1 MITLVQFF
9 EKRLKDDKKDLFN
22 LNKKESNLQDC
33 VNYVFEY
40 FNTYINSDE
49 SQKLQIENDEKLK
62 KYYGQIEKYS
72 SNVQK
77 WLIEVYSVYN
87 KKLNQQIPKLLKNI
101 DVFLLTNSPE
111 SFRKYS
117 YKCYSQ
123 LIKNYPFMEEYVDQL
138 YEFIVDEH
146 RIMSDNYQFEQ
157 NTIIGISEKID
168 KHVNRTLNKYNVNL
182 LAWAKDYAMSFSDYP
197 HMWPVGTYDEL
208 EYGKFYNPMKAN
220 KNKFNIDYIYSQV
233 SSLPYIKCKKK
244 ILEILV
250 MYYWHND
257 IDPVEEN
264 LYEEYL
270 KQVCDQL

>member
-1 MITLVQFF
+1 MITLNQFI
-9 EKRLKDDKKDLFN
+9 EKRLKDDKKNLFD

-72 SNVQK
+72 SDVQK

-101 DVFLLTNSPE
+101 DIFLLTNSSE

-123 LIKNYPFMEEYVDQL
+123 LIKNYTFMEEYIDQL
-138 YEFIVDEH
+138 YDFIVDEH

-168 KHVNRTLNKYNVNL
+168 KHVNHTLNKYNVNL
-182 LAWAKDYAMSFSDYP
+182 LAWAENYAMSFSDYP
-197 HMWPVGTYDEL
+197 HMWPVGTCDEL

-233 SSLPYIKCKKK
+233 SSLPYIKGKKK
-244 ILEILV
+244 MLEILV
-250 MYYWHND
+250 MYYWQND
-257 IDPVEEN
+257 INPAEEK

-270 KQVCDQL
+270 KKMCEQL